1 MIETCRTNP
10 NCEIKPSNCEYS
22 VRCTTYEDLAVNK
35 EVYICGRDN
44 CKKGLGDKEMEKSK
58 MVEEMQELRE
68 KVSKLELEKAILRM
82 NCVSETARE
91 LFDKGEFNDIVVC
104 EKGFENEKCV
114 CRLNFDSPLDFAKSI
129 IEHKTV
135 VDGWTIEAEG
145 FTTKIPTHERVT
157 FGYDELIEIAE
168 YLLIYCKHNKED
180 L

>member
-1 MIETCRTNP
+1 MVKEF
-10 NCEIKPSNCEYS
+10 EGLS
-22 VRCTTYEDLAVNK
+22 VVRGRK
-35 EVYICGRDN
+35 ELDCG
-44 CKKGLGDKEMEKSK
+44 
-58 MVEEMQELRE
+58 
-68 KVSKLELEKAILRM
+68 
-82 NCVSETARE
+82 
-91 LFDKGEFNDIVVC
+91 
-104 EKGFENEKCV
+104 
-114 CRLNFDSPLDFAKSI
+114 LNFDSPLDFSKSI